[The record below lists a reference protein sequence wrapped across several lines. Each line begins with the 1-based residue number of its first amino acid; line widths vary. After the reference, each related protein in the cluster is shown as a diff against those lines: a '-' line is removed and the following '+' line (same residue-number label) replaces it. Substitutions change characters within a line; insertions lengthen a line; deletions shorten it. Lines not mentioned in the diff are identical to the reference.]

1 MDFTRAVRF
10 MPLAFVLLWAT
21 GFVCAKLGL
30 PHAGPMTF
38 LLWRCGLVVLC
49 MTALALLFRAPWPTW
64 SRAKHIAVAGVLLQ
78 AGYLGGVFAAISLG
92 MPAGVTALIVGL
104 QPVLT
109 ALLGPLV
116 GERVSLKQWLGLGL
130 GAAGVVLVV
139 WDKLHLTGIGGAAVA
154 LTVLALTSITL
165 GTLYQ
170 KRYCGANDLRTQSVI
185 QFVAAF
191 AVLLPF
197 GMAFETLQV
206 VWARD
211 FIIALAWS
219 VLVLSLGSISLL
231 LLLIRQGAVTQVASL
246 FYLVPPVTAI
256 MAYFMFDERL
266 GATAL
271 AGLVVA
277 MVGVALV
284 VHVGK
289 KPV

>member
-1 MDFTRAVRF
+1 MDFSSAVRF

-49 MTALALLFRAPWPTW
+49 MTALALIFRAPWPTLA
-64 SRAKHIAVAGVLLQ
+64 RAKHIAVAGVLLQ

-116 GERVSLKQWLGLGL
+116 GERVSPKQWLGLGL

-139 WDKLHLTGIGGAAVA
+139 WDKLHLTGIGGATVA

-170 KRYCGANDLRTQSVI
+170 KRFCGANDLRTQSVI
-185 QFVAAF
+185 QFIAAF

-197 GMAFETLQV
+197 GLAFETLQV

-231 LLLIRQGAVTQVASL
+231 LLMIRQGAVTQVASL

-266 GATAL
+266 GVTAQ

-289 KPV
+289 KPI